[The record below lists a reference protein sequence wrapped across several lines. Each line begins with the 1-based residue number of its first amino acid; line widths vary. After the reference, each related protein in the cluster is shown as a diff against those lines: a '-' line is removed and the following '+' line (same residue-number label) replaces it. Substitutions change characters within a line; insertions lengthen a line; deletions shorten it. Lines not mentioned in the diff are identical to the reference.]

1 MKKSVRF
8 FLKNIRFFSALLLV
22 GIILCGWSCRQTNDT
37 QNSTFPESIDD
48 NFNFIVA
55 NDMGRNGYYDQKPI
69 AEQMGETAGKIGI
82 EFVAAAGDIHHFEGV
97 ASVDD
102 PLWNTNYEYIYSHPE
117 LMLDWYPVLGNHEYR
132 GNTQAVLDYS
142 GVSRRWCMP
151 ARYYDKT
158 FEVGD
163 NSTLKVVFIDTAP
176 LIDKY
181 HKESEESYR
190 DIASQD
196 MQAQLHWIDS
206 VLNASHDTW
215 KVVIGHHP
223 VYAQTPK
230 DEIERENLQERLDP
244 LLRKYG
250 VDMYIAGHIHN
261 FQHIQMPD
269 SPVDYVV
276 NSSASLSR
284 KVSPIEGTQYCSPE
298 PGFSVVSVSDKELSL
313 YMLDKT
319 GHVLHTVTRTK

>member
-1 MKKSVRF
+1 MKNVRF
-8 FLKNIRFFSALLLV
+8 LLRNIRFFSALLLA
-22 GIILCGWSCRQTNDT
+22 GIIMCGWSCRQTT
-37 QNSTFPESIDD
+37 ASQNTLPESLED

-55 NDMGRNGYYDQKPI
+55 NDLGRNGYYDQKPI
-69 AEQMGETAGKIGI
+69 AEQMGGTAGKIGI
-82 EFVAAAGDIHHFEGV
+82 EFVAAAGDVHHFEGV
-97 ASVDD
+97 ASVND

-142 GVSRRWCMP
+142 GVSRRWDMP
-151 ARYYDKT
+151 ARYYAKS

-163 NSTLKVVFIDTAP
+163 SSTLKVVFIDTTP

-190 DIASQD
+190 DVASQD
-196 MQAQLHWIDS
+196 MDAQIHWIDS
-206 VLNASHDTW
+206 VLNASNETW
-215 KVVIGHHP
+215 KIVIGHHP

-230 DEIERENLQERLDP
+230 DEEEREDLQERLDP
-244 LLRKYG
+244 LFRKYG

-261 FQHIQMPD
+261 FQHIKKAG
-269 SPVDYVV
+269 SNVDYVV

-284 KVSPIEGTQYCSPE
+284 PVSEIEGTQFCSSE
-298 PGFSVVSVSDKELSL
+298 PGYSVVSVSDKDLNL
-313 YMLDKT
+313 YMIDKD
-319 GHVLHTVTRTK
+319 GNVLYTVTRVK